1 MTITIKQGTPAVP
14 AVEAVPTVVKATLTL
29 HQALI
34 IAAFDGALAG
44 AESLG
49 FYEELRN
56 HPLYEKYKA
65 ARNRITQRTSAVGR
79 FTNYAKGL

>member
-1 MTITIKQGTPAVP
+1 MSITITQATPYVP
-14 AVEAVPTVVKATLTL
+14 AVEAVPTVVTATLTL

-44 AESLG
+44 VESLG
-49 FYEELRN
+49 FYEELRS

-65 ARNRITQRTSAVGR
+65 GRERITQRTSAVGR
-79 FTNYAKGL
+79 FKNYAEGM